1 MRIAAMLLGLLLLIS
16 PGLATGQGA
25 EQSIPNAGGWRLT
38 RVPQSGCFARL
49 QGEQVD
55 TLLAVNRDGKMVL
68 GPGRPEWKLP
78 SGVEPVTLVID
89 AGTPHQLQGS
99 PVGNIIIMLIAD
111 PATTN
116 ELRGARRIGWVLPIG
131 RFSADVSG
139 LGVAFDAIRACT
151 RTLAPPAAH

>member
-1 MRIAAMLLGLLLLIS
+1 
-16 PGLATGQGA
+16 
-25 EQSIPNAGGWRLT
+25 
-38 RVPQSGCFARL
+38 
-49 QGEQVD
+49 
-55 TLLAVNRDGKMVL
+55 
-68 GPGRPEWKLP
+68 
-78 SGVEPVTLVID
+78 
-89 AGTPHQLQGS
+89 
-99 PVGNIIIMLIAD
+99 MLIAD